1 MNIFLTGASGFIGG
15 TVALRLKASGYR
27 MRGLVR
33 SPEKAARLQALG
45 IEPVLGDLSDT
56 ALLAQEA
63 KAADAVVNAASS
75 DDRPA
80 VDAFLDALAGSGKP
94 FLHTSG
100 TSVVADD
107 ARGDRASDRIYDEDT
122 PIEPVP
128 GKAARAAIDRLIID
142 AAGGGLRSVVLCN
155 SLIYGTGRG
164 LHPDWVQIPVLVAQA
179 RQTGIVRH
187 VGRGLN
193 IWSNV
198 HVDDMA
204 ELYALALDRAP
215 AGAFYYVENGEASFA
230 EAAAAIARRLGLD
243 APQPWPIDDA
253 IATLGFGHAVYSLGS
268 NSRVRGRRARAEL
281 DWSPK
286 HASLTGWIENEM
298 PVR

>member
-15 TVALRLKASGYR
+15 TVALRLNASGHR
-27 MRGLVR
+27 IRGLVR

-75 DDRPA
+75 DDRSS

-128 GKAARAAIDRLIID
+128 GKAARVAIDRLIID

-164 LHPDWVQIPVLVAQA
+164 LHPDSVQIPVRYFGFRWCA
-179 RQTGIVRH
+179 T
-187 VGRGLN
+187 
-193 IWSNV
+193 
-198 HVDDMA
+198 
-204 ELYALALDRAP
+204 
-215 AGAFYYVENGEASFA
+215 
-230 EAAAAIARRLGLD
+230 RL
-243 APQPWPIDDA
+243 
-253 IATLGFGHAVYSLGS
+253 TL
-268 NSRVRGRRARAEL
+268 
-281 DWSPK
+281 
-286 HASLTGWIENEM
+286 
-298 PVR
+298 